1 MTIFLV
7 LILNAKHQLTCLW
20 NLTQIE
26 YLFPYSCISRIIK
39 KLVLGYR
46 QYFANNRYIKNRLVY
61 ATIMYWWVYVC
72 EVLSVFKHVILW
84 FQTMS
89 IESYY
94 NKTCLGTRLFVVLY
108 TYWNR
113 FITPKADLHRVWG
126 FEISKIFWV
135 FTSIKIASK
144 GCP

>member
-1 MTIFLV
+1 MKNIHSLAFGILLKSSVCFL
-7 LILNAKHQLTCLW
+7 IH
-20 NLTQIE
+20 E
-26 YLFPYSCISRIIK
+26 YLVSLK
-39 KLVLGYR
+39 KLVLVYR

-113 FITPKADLHRVWG
+113 FITPRVDLHRVWAC
-126 FEISKIFWV
+126 EISKIFWV
-135 FTSIKIASK
+135 FTSIKTASK
-144 GCP
+144 GCT